1 MLTGRRVI
9 LILRVMSRLAA
20 SALHCPRSDRIPW
33 IPKGGINVKD
43 PWNSY
48 SLPERRCCRK
58 IDPMSEFNAQGT
70 CHVDEYLVN
79 ISLYC
84 LCQRFS
90 CTFPQ
95 NKRITVSHTPSHIH
109 THTHARANAHTHTYT
124 KSRARVDAHT
134 NIHFVDN

>member
-9 LILRVMSRLAA
+9 LILRGMCRLAA
-20 SALHCPRSDRIPW
+20 SAVHCPRSDRIPW

-43 PWNSY
+43 PWHSY

-90 CTFPQ
+90 CTFQQ

-109 THTHARANAHTHTYT
+109 THTRACERTRAHIHEVP
-124 KSRARVDAHT
+124 RARGRTHKHT
-134 NIHFVDN
+134 FC